1 MELIKRRDEHV
12 FSSKHTTHKNASGFT
27 LIELL
32 IVLAIIGII
41 AAVAIPQDNQYKVR
55 AYDAHSKQAIRDIGL
70 ICNAYW
76 NETDFSGKCSIPVV
90 LDSAYGY
97 KQNSEVE
104 VRLDP
109 APFDTFCASAKHNSS
124 PNTYSIDSA
133 SVISEGGDCGGAVH
147 QYKPY

>member
-1 MELIKRRDEHV
+1 MKKISEI
-12 FSSKHTTHKNASGFT
+12 SYSKYPTHKNASGFT

-32 IVLAIIGII
+32 IVIAIIGILAGSGSI
-41 AAVAIPQDNQYKVR
+41 LYGQYKVR

-76 NETDFSGKCSIPVV
+76 KETDFSGKCSIPVV